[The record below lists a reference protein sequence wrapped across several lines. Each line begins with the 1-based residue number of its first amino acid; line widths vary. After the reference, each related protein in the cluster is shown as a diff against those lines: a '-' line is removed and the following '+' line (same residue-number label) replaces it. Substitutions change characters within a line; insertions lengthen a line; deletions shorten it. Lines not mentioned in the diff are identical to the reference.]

1 MEGSAVSDLRDPKI
15 IVDLMVD
22 HHRAGEAAQI
32 EVILNALVHERDQRQ
47 GFKPAPPNANTRLL
61 DNWMARRV
69 TPTASPIAI
78 PGRTDAPFVAV
89 SASTELAGGK
99 EMTKGQAKAWAMINR
114 WLATDESYCV
124 IKGYA
129 GTGKSFLM
137 DKVRQIKGHNFYFS
151 APTNKATKVLSDFIG
166 ETCKTTYSLLGLRI
180 VAEDGEKVL
189 RQTGRT
195 PELGSRPVLI
205 IDEAGMIPEFL
216 AEILKNLCEELGWRV
231 IFVGDP
237 AQLNPVGESRS
248 IVWAMAKPEYKAL
261 LTEVKRFDNQLL
273 GLSIAVRA
281 CLKEKRYKSP
291 VENDNDGREGIF
303 RVSKTEMMD
312 SIKSRKLEDWR
323 TTKVACWRN
332 KTVNEYNRIIRAALG
347 FKIKD
352 GFEPEDLILLAEPM
366 VDSMGQI
373 LAFTDEE
380 FQIKEAT
387 DRVFEYPEGKL
398 EAKAYSLYNSHLV
411 IYKAEDPG
419 ELSTMLNRRASKANK
434 EKDSRKRK
442 ELWADFWS
450 LKNKFTDIR
459 HGYAMTT
466 HRLQGSTLDEVYVDQ
481 ADILANPN
489 KREAFR
495 SLYVSVTR
503 PRFKLTTY

>member
-1 MEGSAVSDLRDPKI
+1 MSDLRDPKAL
-15 IVDLMVD
+15 VDLLVD
-22 HHRAGEAAQI
+22 SHREGATGRI
-32 EVILNALVHERDQRQ
+32 ELILSALMYERDARQ
-47 GFKPAPPNANTRLL
+47 GFKPAPPNANTKTL
-61 DNWMARRV
+61 DAMMARRI
-69 TPTASPIAI
+69 TPVASPIAI
-78 PGRTDAPFVAV
+78 PGRTDLPFVSVPV
-89 SASTELAGGK
+89 SSELAGGK
-99 EMTKGQAKAWAMINR
+99 EMTQGQAKAWAMINR
-114 WLATDESYCV
+114 WLASDEPYCV

-151 APTNKATKVLSDFIG
+151 APTNKATKVLSDFVG
-166 ETCKTTYSLLGLRI
+166 ETCKTTYSLLGLRM

-189 RQTGRT
+189 KQTGRT
-195 PELGSRPVLI
+195 PELGARPVLV

-216 AEILKNLCEELGWRV
+216 AEILRNLCEELGWRA

-248 IVWAMAKPEYKAL
+248 LVWGMAKPEFKAL

-273 GLSIAVRA
+273 GLSVAIRN
-281 CLKEKRYKSP
+281 CLKGKVYKSP
-291 VENDNDGREGIF
+291 IVDDNDGREGIF
-303 RVSKTEMMD
+303 VVSKDQMLD
-312 SIKSRKLEDWR
+312 SIRGRGLEDWR

-332 KTVNEYNRIIRAALG
+332 KTVNVYNRIIREALG

-352 GFEPEDLILLAEPM
+352 GFEPDDMILLAEPL

-380 FQIKEAT
+380 FQIKEVHE
-387 DRVFEYPEGKL
+387 RVFEYPEGKL
-398 EAKAYSLYNSHLV
+398 EATAYSLHNSHLTLF
-411 IYKAEDPG
+411 KAEDPG
-419 ELSTMLNRRASKANK
+419 ELSSMLNKRASKAQR

-489 KREAFR
+489 KRESFR
-495 SLYVSVTR
+495 SLYVAATR